1 MQTKSRKRGL
11 GFRKLYTSFS
21 KYLHFN
27 AQNNIVSR
35 VKHLCL
41 GSQTIL
47 FHLPNNIVSS
57 AKVKCLENETQKH
70 QVSFAGRRAVST
82 NRMVIKG
89 RDISVYKETG
99 ERCFILT
106 HGRWK
111 APGAYRRQSAFCESS
126 EKGLGI
132 HESVFWCEEEHRDGL
147 RLTKCQFREA
157 TGPEGRASAR
167 RLTEREAE

>member
-21 KYLHFN
+21 KSLHFN
-27 AQNNIVSR
+27 A
-35 VKHLCL
+35 
-41 GSQTIL
+41 QTIL

-89 RDISVYKETG
+89 RDISVYKKTG
-99 ERCFILT
+99 EPCFIFT

-132 HESVFWCEEEHRDGL
+132 HESVFWCEKGHREGL

-157 TGPEGRASAR
+157 TGPEGSASAH

>member
-1 MQTKSRKRGL
+1 M
-11 GFRKLYTSFS
+11 
-21 KYLHFN
+21 
-27 AQNNIVSR
+27 
-35 VKHLCL
+35 CL

-89 RDISVYKETG
+89 MDISVYKKAG
-99 ERCFILT
+99 EPCFIFT
-106 HGRWK
+106 HDRWK

-132 HESVFWCEEEHRDGL
+132 HESVLWCEEGHREGL
-147 RLTKCQFREA
+147 RLTKCQRQSSAVHRFRIRVCKTEHRQVPVPQNEA
-157 TGPEGRASAR
+157 TGEEDLGSVCFLGDLTNGR
-167 RLTEREAE
+167 